1 MILTMKKVHS
11 LNTIFRAAI
20 SVAIFSSC
28 FDVAKAQNQPIAD
41 SLIQVWEK
49 NELDSTKLLKLLLN
63 ISLYSTDPSDRMR
76 FANILYNE
84 SIRLRR
90 KYYEGHAL
98 HQMGVAY
105 RFKGDLQKAL
115 REFFKSSKIA
125 SENDYNVLLGK
136 NYVEISTAYTL
147 NDDLENSLNY
157 NIKALALL
165 RDKKRAQDIGL
176 TLLNIGYDFYTLKKF
191 DSALLFYS
199 ESEQIMDSVDLTIGL
214 AYIKGN
220 RALVKWKLG
229 SIGEAISDLNE
240 AISMLGPLGD
250 NYGMADY
257 YNQLGNIY
265 LEQDSLEQAVSHLSI
280 GVRLAKG
287 EDLKEQ
293 VRDASKLLSE
303 IYGKLGESDSA
314 YHYLNQYLAMRD
326 SIQSEETTRELANQ
340 RADFEIGLK
349 EEEVEKLEKER
360 QQQLVIA
367 IASGGLLIILG
378 FIGYRYQQNR
388 SRKKLEKQSID
399 KRLAELTALKAQI
412 NPHFLF
418 NALNSIQSYILE
430 GEQDIAEDYLIK
442 YGKLMRMILDH
453 SNDLLVPLDEE
464 LRLLQLYIELE
475 QIRIDGGF
483 DYQVDVDDVIDQ
495 SRTNIPSMVIQPFL
509 ENAIWHG
516 VSKLGGK
523 GIIQLHVQLD
533 ASEELIRVTV
543 QDNGEGF
550 DTEEPRKDTSK
561 GVNLV
566 KERLELLKET
576 KNSASV
582 IEIASEIRVGTKI
595 TLKLPLDLN

>member
-1 MILTMKKVHS
+1 MPARILTILCLS
-11 LNTIFRAAI
+11 I
-20 SVAIFSSC
+20 C
-28 FDVAKAQNQPIAD
+28 FCFVNDIKAQNQPRAD
-41 SLIQVWEK
+41 SLIRVWE
-49 NELDSTKLLKLLLN
+49 NYELDSLKQLSILYSISLSSISPNDIIHYADLLLKHSKSYENKLYEVRAYTYLGIGYRKKGNMEVSLN
-63 ISLYSTDPSDRMR
+63 WLIKATEACLKYDFTNSL
-76 FANILYNE
+76 A
-84 SIRLRR
+84 
-90 KYYEGHAL
+90 
-98 HQMGVAY
+98 VAY
-105 RFKGDLQKAL
+105 G
-115 REFFKSSKIA
+115 
-125 SENDYNVLLGK
+125 
-136 NYVEISTAYTL
+136 EISTLYTL
-147 NDDLENSLNY
+147 NNDGENALRYSIKGIEVLRKGKSRRSKMLLGTSLV
-157 NIKALALL
+157 
-165 RDKKRAQDIGL
+165 
-176 TLLNIGYDFYTLKKF
+176 NIGFDYYRLEKYDSSMLYYREAEHIL
-191 DSALLFYS
+191 DS
-199 ESEQIMDSVDLTIGL
+199 IDLTIGL

-229 SIGEAISDLNE
+229 NVDEAILDLNE
-240 AISMLGPLGD
+240 AIGMLDPLGD
-250 NYGMADY
+250 NYGKADY

-265 LEQDSLEQAVSHLSI
+265 MEQDNPEQAVFNLST

-349 EEEVEKLEKER
+349 EEEVEKLEQER
-360 QQQLVIA
+360 QQQLMIA
-367 IASGGLLIILG
+367 IASGVLLIVLG
-378 FIGYRYQQNR
+378 FIGYWYQQNR

-483 DYQVDVDDVIDQ
+483 EYQVEVDDAIDQ

-523 GIIQLHVQLD
+523 GVIQLHVQLD
-533 ASEELIRVTV
+533 ALEELIRVTV

-561 GVNLV
+561 GVSLV
-566 KERLELLKET
+566 KERLELLKES
-576 KNSASV
+576 KGSESAMKIDSQ
-582 IEIASEIRVGTKI
+582 RGDGTKVSLSFPA
-595 TLKLPLDLN
+595 TLS

>member
-1 MILTMKKVHS
+1 MKKGHS
-11 LNTIFRAAI
+11 FKLFLRVITLVIACVPFNEL
-20 SVAIFSSC
+20 
-28 FDVAKAQNQPIAD
+28 KAQNQPRAD
-41 SLIQVWEK
+41 SLINVLNR
-49 NELDSTKLLKLLLN
+49 NELDSLTTLRTLWLISASSSSAEDIIHYAELLLKTATDYKN
-63 ISLYSTDPSDRMR
+63 KLYVSRG
-76 FANILYNE
+76 L
-84 SIRLRR
+84 RL
-90 KYYEGHAL
+90 KGI
-98 HQMGVAY
+98 GY
-105 RFKGDLQKAL
+105 RSKGDLENSLKFLFQSC
-115 REFFKSSKIA
+115 EFSIENDFKSGLATDYGEIA
-125 SENDYNVLLGK
+125 
-136 NYVEISTAYTL
+136 TTYTL
-147 NDDLENSLNY
+147 NDDSEN
-157 NIKALALL
+157 ALL
-165 RDKKRAQDIGL
+165 YNTKAIQILRKTTNKSLLAL
-176 TLLNIGYDFYTLKKF
+176 TLLNTGYDYY
-191 DSALLFYS
+191 SANKYDTSLLYYS
-199 ESEQIMDSVDLTIGL
+199 EAEEILDSLNSSFALIYL
-214 AYIKGN
+214 KGN
-220 RALVKWKLG
+220 RALVKWKQG
-229 SIGEAISDLNE
+229 NVDEAIFDLNE
-240 AISMLGPLGD
+240 AIEMLEGYGD

-265 LEQDSLEQAVSHLSI
+265 LEQDSLEQAVFNLST

-349 EEEVEKLEKER
+349 EEEVEKLEQER
-360 QQQLVIA
+360 QQQLMIA

-464 LRLLQLYIELE
+464 LRLLRLYIELE

-483 DYQVDVDDVIDQ
+483 DYEVEVDEAIDQ

-523 GIIQLHVQLD
+523 GIIQLHVHLD

-566 KERLELLKET
+566 KERLELLKESKGSKSAMT
-576 KNSASV
+576 INSQ
-582 IEIASEIRVGTKI
+582 RGDGTKVS
-595 TLKLPLDLN
+595 LSFPAPLR